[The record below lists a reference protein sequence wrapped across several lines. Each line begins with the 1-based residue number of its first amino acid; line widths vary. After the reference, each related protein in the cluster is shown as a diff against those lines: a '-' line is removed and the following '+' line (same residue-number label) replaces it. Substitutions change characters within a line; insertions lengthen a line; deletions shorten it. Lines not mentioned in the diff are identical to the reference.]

1 MQIKYRIIE
10 VQPED
15 QLIVVRFWSDV
26 TPESEL
32 ASEVDA
38 EGNMVRCR
46 TDVAIGLP
54 IPTPTGADLDTLI
67 MWNCPIAFFE
77 MKAALADPN
86 IDPGLSALAPLVNVD
101 MDLAP
106 IPEAPVLPRV
116 VSRFQG
122 MAALHLS
129 GYLEDIETYML
140 TADPIEQLAW
150 RTIQEFREDS
160 PLLAKIANILSLTAE
175 MVADLFTF
183 AATIKA

>member
-1 MQIKYRIIE
+1 MQIQYRIVD

-15 QLIVVRFWSDV
+15 QLIVVRYWSDV

-32 ASEVDA
+32 ASEVDD

-54 IPTPTGADLDTLI
+54 VPTPTGAALDALI
-67 MWNCPIAFFE
+67 MANCPTAFFE

-86 IDPGLSALAPLVNVD
+86 VDPGIDALFSLVNVD
-101 MDLAP
+101 ITP
-106 IPEAPVLPRV
+106 APVVVTPAPRI

-129 GYLEDIETYML
+129 GYLEDIETYMI

-150 RTIQEFREDS
+150 ETIQEFHEDS
-160 PLLAKIANILSLTAE
+160 PLLAKLATILGLTTE